1 MLSVI
6 ALVLGVLA
14 YGLAGARLSDGAQ
27 SEGGA
32 LRSPAWWIGTGC
44 QGAGFVFTLAARQ
57 YLPLLIVQ
65 ACVVGGLAVTAII
78 QHLAGTRR
86 IGARDGVAILAVIG
100 GIVALAM
107 TTVPGPAVPI
117 EPIHLVVIAAT
128 VAVCAVALF
137 VRLPPGVSGLFA
149 GTGFAISAITARLLV
164 ADPRLSMWRP
174 WEWPM
179 LSWAAAFLL
188 LAGLV
193 LGQVHL
199 TVGLK
204 RAHAV
209 AVLGTNY
216 LMSTLVP
223 AVIGWTLLHEEPR
236 EGTIWLVAV
245 GLALALA
252 GAMALLR
259 SDDGPPPAAPP
270 AESHTL
276 R

>member
-1 MLSVI
+1 MILSVV
-6 ALVLGVLA
+6 ALVIGVLA

-44 QGAGFVFTLAARQ
+44 QGAGFAFTLAARQ
-57 YLPLLIVQ
+57 HLPLLIVQ

-107 TTVPGPAVPI
+107 TTVPGAAVPI
-117 EPIHLVVIAAT
+117 APLHLWVIAAT
-128 VAVCAVALF
+128 VGVCALALL
-137 VRLPPGVSGLFA
+137 VKLPPGVSGVFA

-174 WEWPM
+174 WEWPL
-179 LSWAAAFLL
+179 LSWLAAFLL
-188 LAGLV
+188 VAGLV

-199 TVGLK
+199 TIGLK
-204 RAHAV
+204 RAAAV

-223 AVIGWTLLHEEPR
+223 TAIGWTLLAEEPR
-236 EGTIWLVAV
+236 PGTVWLVV
-245 GLALALA
+245 LGLALALA
-252 GAMALLR
+252 GAMTLLR
-259 SDDGPPPAAPP
+259 SDDAKPGEPEHATGA
-270 AESHTL
+270 
-276 R
+276 

>member
-1 MLSVI
+1 MILSVV
-6 ALVLGVLA
+6 ALVVGVLA
-14 YGLAGARLSDGAQ
+14 YGVAGARLSDGAQ
-27 SEGGA
+27 AEGGA
-32 LRSPAWWIGTGC
+32 LRSAAWWIGTAC

-57 YLPLLIVQ
+57 HLPLLIVQ
-65 ACVVGGLAVTAII
+65 ACVVGGLAVTAVI

-86 IGARDGVAILAVIG
+86 IGPRDGVAILAVIG
-100 GIVALAM
+100 GIVALAL

-117 EPIHLVVIAAT
+117 APVHLMVIGAT
-128 VAVCAVALF
+128 VATCAIALL
-137 VRLPPGVSGLFA
+137 VTLPPGVSGIFA

-174 WEWPM
+174 WEWPL
-179 LSWAAAFLL
+179 LSWLAAILL
-188 LAGLV
+188 VAGLV

-223 AVIGWTLLHEEPR
+223 ATIGWTLLNEEPR
-236 EGTIWLVAV
+236 PGTVWLVGI

-252 GAMALLR
+252 GAMTLLR
-259 SDDGPPPAAPP
+259 SEDATPGEPEHVTGA
-270 AESHTL
+270 
-276 R
+276 

>member
-1 MLSVI
+1 MILSVL

-14 YGLAGARLSDGAQ
+14 YGVAGARLSDGAQ
-27 SEGGA
+27 AEGGA
-32 LRSPAWWIGTGC
+32 LTSAAWWIGTAC

-57 YLPLLIVQ
+57 HLPLLIVQ

-78 QHLAGTRR
+78 QHVAGTRR
-86 IGARDGVAILAVIG
+86 IGGWDAGAILAVIL
-100 GIVALAM
+100 GIVALAF

-117 EPIHLVVIAAT
+117 ETIQLVVIGVT
-128 VAVCAVALF
+128 VAACAAALL
-137 VRLPPGVSGLFA
+137 VKLPPGFSGVFA
-149 GTGFAISAITARLLV
+149 GTGFAISAISARLLV
-164 ADPRLSMWRP
+164 ADPNLSMFRP
-174 WEWPM
+174 WEWP
-179 LSWAAAFLL
+179 LPSWIAAVLL

-199 TVGLK
+199 TIGLK
-204 RAHAV
+204 GAHAV

-223 AVIGWTLLHEEPR
+223 ALIGWTLLAEEPR

-252 GAMALLR
+252 GALTLLR
-259 SDDGPPPAAPP
+259 SDDAAPGEP
-270 AESHTL
+270 ERAVGA
-276 R
+276 

>member
-1 MLSVI
+1 MILSVL

-14 YGLAGARLSDGAQ
+14 YGVAGARLSDGAQ
-27 SEGGA
+27 AEGGA
-32 LRSPAWWIGTGC
+32 LTSPAWWIGTAL

-57 YLPLLIVQ
+57 HLPLLIVQ

-78 QHLAGTRR
+78 QHVAGTRR
-86 IGARDGVAILAVIG
+86 IGGWDAGAILAVIL
-100 GIVALAM
+100 GIVALAF

-117 EPIHLVVIAAT
+117 ETIQLVVIGVT
-128 VAVCAVALF
+128 VAACAAALL
-137 VRLPPGVSGLFA
+137 VKLPPGVSGVFA
-149 GTGFAISAITARLLV
+149 GTGFAISAISARLLV
-164 ADPRLSMWRP
+164 AEPKLSMFRP
-174 WEWPM
+174 WEWP
-179 LSWAAAFLL
+179 LPSWIAAVLL

-199 TVGLK
+199 TIGLK
-204 RAHAV
+204 GAHAV

-223 AVIGWTLLHEEPR
+223 AVIGWTLLSEKPR

-252 GAMALLR
+252 GALTLLR
-259 SDDGPPPAAPP
+259 SDDAAPGEP
-270 AESHTL
+270 EHAAGA
-276 R
+276 

>member
-1 MLSVI
+1 MILSVL

-14 YGLAGARLSDGAQ
+14 YGVAGARLSDGAQ
-27 SEGGA
+27 AEGGA
-32 LRSPAWWIGTGC
+32 LTSPAWWIGTAC

-57 YLPLLIVQ
+57 HLPLLIVQ

-78 QHLAGTRR
+78 QHVAGTRR
-86 IGARDGVAILAVIG
+86 IGGWDAGAILAVIL
-100 GIVALAM
+100 GIVALAF

-117 EPIHLVVIAAT
+117 ETIQLVVIGVT
-128 VAVCAVALF
+128 VAACAAALL
-137 VRLPPGVSGLFA
+137 VKLPPGFSGVFA
-149 GTGFAISAITARLLV
+149 GTGFAISAISARLLV
-164 ADPRLSMWRP
+164 ADPNLSMFRP
-174 WEWPM
+174 WEWP
-179 LSWAAAFLL
+179 LPSWIAAVLL

-199 TVGLK
+199 TIGLK
-204 RAHAV
+204 GAHAV

-223 AVIGWTLLHEEPR
+223 ALIGWTLLAEEPR

-252 GAMALLR
+252 GALTLLR
-259 SDDGPPPAAPP
+259 SDDAAPGEP
-270 AESHTL
+270 ERAVGA
-276 R
+276 